1 MRALARISDLL
12 TRAQIDPSLAR
23 EDAIAGI
30 VDERRR
36 EVGGDLDEYA
46 VRLERDPDELAR
58 LRERIAVPET
68 WLFRYPA
75 AFELLRERLAGRTAF
90 RALSVACATGAEPF
104 SIAAAAL
111 AAGIPAAHVRVDAVD
126 PNPEALARASSG
138 TLGHMAVRG
147 GIPEWARGMFRAD
160 EDGVTVDAEVRRC
173 VHLHRG
179 SAPGATASFP
189 NGSCNAVF
197 CRNLAIYLSTDA
209 RAAIGRELDRV
220 LAPDGLLFVGHAERP
235 AAFGLGSRFEPAC
248 EQAHGT
254 FAWVRA
260 PEPATDAPRTARDRD
275 ALTRFDAKR
284 GRATQPGAPA
294 PASPRHAPRAPAPP
308 ARATLDDARAAA
320 DAGRLEDARIR
331 ANAVHAAGERSVEL
345 FHLLGTLE
353 AALGRPAE
361 AEGWLRQAVYLA
373 PSHPEALVQ
382 LALLADARG
391 DHELAAR
398 YRARAARSTP

>member
-12 TRAQIDPSLAR
+12 TRSQIDPSLAR

-36 EVGGDLDEYA
+36 ELGGDLDDYA

-58 LRERIAVPET
+58 LRERITVPET

-75 AFELLRERLAGRTAF
+75 AFELLRGRLAGRTGF

-104 SIAAAAL
+104 SIVATAL
-111 AAGIPAAHVRVDAVD
+111 AAGIPAARVRVDAVD
-126 PNPEALARASSG
+126 PNPEALARASTG
-138 TLGHMAVRG
+138 RLGRMAVRG
-147 GIPEWARGMFRAD
+147 GIPEWAGGMFRAD

-189 NGSCNAVF
+189 DGSCDAVF
-197 CRNLAIYLSTDA
+197 CRNLAIYLSADA
-209 RAAIGRELDRV
+209 RAAIGHELARV
-220 LAPDGLLFVGHAERP
+220 LTDDGLLFVGHAERP
-235 AAFGLGSRFEPAC
+235 AAFGLGDRFEPAC
-248 EQAHGT
+248 DQAHGA
-254 FAWVRA
+254 FAWTRTPMPCEGAPHAAPDRAVEKRHEATRGHAVR
-260 PEPATDAPRTARDRD
+260 
-275 ALTRFDAKR
+275 
-284 GRATQPGAPA
+284 PGAPA
-294 PASPRHAPRAPAPP
+294 QASPRQAQRAPAPP
-308 ARATLDDARAAA
+308 APATLGDARAAA
-320 DAGRLEDARIR
+320 DAGRLEDARAR
-331 ANAVHAAGERSVEL
+331 ALAVHAAGDRSVEL

-353 AALGRPAE
+353 AALGRTAE

-391 DHELAAR
+391 DHGMAAR
-398 YRARAARSTP
+398 YRARAARSTA

>member
-12 TRAQIDPSLAR
+12 TRSQIDPSLAR
-23 EDAIAGI
+23 EDAIAAI

-36 EVGGDLDEYA
+36 EVGGDLDDYA

-58 LRERIAVPET
+58 LRERITVPET

-75 AFELLRERLAGRTAF
+75 AFELLRTRIAGRPGF
-90 RALSVACATGAEPF
+90 RALSVASATGAEPF

-111 AAGIPAAHVRVDAVD
+111 AAGIPAARVRVDAVD
-126 PNPEALARASSG
+126 PNPEAIARASSG
-138 TLGHMAVRG
+138 RLGRMAVRG
-147 GIPEWARGMFRAD
+147 GIPGWADGMFRMD
-160 EDGVTVDAEVRRC
+160 DDGVTVGEDVRRC

-179 SAPGATASFP
+179 SAPVATGSFP
-189 NGSCNAVF
+189 NGSCDAVF
-197 CRNLAIYLSTDA
+197 CRNLAIYLSADA

-220 LAPDGLLFVGHAERP
+220 LADDGVLFVGHAERP
-235 AAFGLGSRFEPAC
+235 AAFGLGERFAPAC
-248 EQAHGT
+248 EQAHGA
-254 FAWVRA
+254 FAWVRTPMPHASEPHAA
-260 PEPATDAPRTARDRD
+260 PERRTVTLPVEGRDRTIRARVPVPPAAPRDP
-275 ALTRFDAKR
+275 
-284 GRATQPGAPA
+284 RATM
-294 PASPRHAPRAPAPP
+294 PP

-320 DAGRLEDARIR
+320 DAGRLEDARACAI
-331 ANAVHAAGERSVEL
+331 AVHAAGERSVEL
-345 FHLLGTLE
+345 FHLLGTIE

-391 DHELAAR
+391 DHGLATR
-398 YRARAARSTP
+398 YRARAARGTT